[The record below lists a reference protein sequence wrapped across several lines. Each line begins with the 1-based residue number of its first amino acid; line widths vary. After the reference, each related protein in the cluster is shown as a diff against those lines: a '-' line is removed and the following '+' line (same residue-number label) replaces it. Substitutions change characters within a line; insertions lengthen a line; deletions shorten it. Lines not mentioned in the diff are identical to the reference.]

1 MKEEEMMKKEKKNKR
16 MASLLEAG
24 VESAEAET
32 LLDKLESV
40 DDNAFEAMASALAAK
55 KAKPEM
61 KEEKMAK
68 KEKAE
73 ELVTEKVLETV
84 EEEASA
90 VDLAIG
96 GSEES
101 QIDSTRA
108 ALIDYVYARLGK
120 LQPNKGE

>member
-1 MKEEEMMKKEKKNKR
+1 
-16 MASLLEAG
+16 
-24 VESAEAET
+24 
-32 LLDKLESV
+32 
-40 DDNAFEAMASALAAK
+40 MASALAAK